1 MNSVRAKAPV
11 RTLSPVLVVGTGLLG
26 TSIGLGLRRL
36 GVDVM
41 LRDLSPTAMR
51 LAADY
56 GAGRIAPADRA
67 ADAQPEDSPR
77 LVVVCVP
84 PDAVGTVV
92 LEQLRNWPDA
102 IVTDV
107 ASVKT
112 LPLEVL
118 RAGGGDVSRYVGSHP
133 MAGRE
138 TGGPLSGRADL
149 FLGRPW
155 VITSTPET
163 TVDGLQEVEGMA
175 LDLGAT
181 VVNLTAEDHDESV
194 ALISHVPQLVSS
206 VMAAQLLGD
215 DLDAAN
221 LAGGGLRD
229 VTRIAAS
236 DPTMWNQIL
245 AANGSRVARI
255 LRNIA
260 GDIGT
265 LADALD
271 DIEAEG
277 ARRVVADQ
285 MRAGNEGVAR
295 IPGKHGSRRTYA
307 SVTVMVDDRPGQL
320 ARLFNEIGEADI
332 NVEEIMLEHS
342 PGANLGLVEV
352 WVLPE
357 VRQRLVDELDS
368 RGWRVAQ

>member
-1 MNSVRAKAPV
+1 MNSIRATAPV
-11 RTLSPVLVVGTGLLG
+11 RTESPVLIIGTGLLG
-26 TSIGLGLRRL
+26 SSIALGLRRL
-36 GVDVM
+36 GVDV
-41 LRDLSPTAMR
+41 LLHDLSPTAMH

-56 GAGRIAPADRA
+56 GAGRIAPAHSASDA
-67 ADAQPEDSPR
+67 APEDTPR
-77 LVVVCVP
+77 IVVVCVP
-84 PDAVGTVV
+84 PDATGAVV
-92 LEQLRNWPDA
+92 LDQLQRWPNA

-107 ASVKT
+107 ASVKSM
-112 LPLEVL
+112 PLQTVRE
-118 RAGGGDVSRYVGSHP
+118 GGGDIARYVGSHP

-138 TGGPLSGRADL
+138 TGGPLAGRADL

-163 TVDGLQEVEGMA
+163 TVYALQEIEGLA

-181 VVNLTAEDHDESV
+181 AVTLTADEHDESV

-206 VMAAQLLGD
+206 VMAEQLLHD
-215 DLDAAN
+215 ELEASA

-229 VTRIAAS
+229 ITRIAAS
-236 DPTMWNQIL
+236 DPTLWNQIL
-245 AANGSRVARI
+245 AANGPRVARI
-255 LRNIA
+255 LRSIA
-260 GDIGT
+260 GDLT
-265 LADALD
+265 DLAAALD

-277 ARRVVADQ
+277 ARRVVAEH

-295 IPGKHGSRRTYA
+295 VPGKHGSRRTYA
-307 SVTVMVDDRPGQL
+307 SVTVMVDDKPGQL
-320 ARLFNEIGEADI
+320 ARLFNEIGDADI

-342 PGANLGLVEV
+342 PGANVGLAEL

-357 VRQRLVDELDS
+357 VRQKLVDELDA

>member
-1 MNSVRAKAPV
+1 
-11 RTLSPVLVVGTGLLG
+11 
-26 TSIGLGLRRL
+26 
-36 GVDVM
+36 
-41 LRDLSPTAMR
+41 
-51 LAADY
+51 
-56 GAGRIAPADRA
+56 
-67 ADAQPEDSPR
+67 
-77 LVVVCVP
+77 
-84 PDAVGTVV
+84 
-92 LEQLRNWPDA
+92 
-102 IVTDV
+102 
-107 ASVKT
+107 
-112 LPLEVL
+112 
-118 RAGGGDVSRYVGSHP
+118 

-155 VITSTPET
+155 VIASNPET
-163 TVDGLQEVEGMA
+163 TVECLQEVEGLA
-175 LDLGAT
+175 LDLGAS
-181 VVNLTAEDHDESV
+181 VVNLTAEDHDEAV
-194 ALISHVPQLVSS
+194 ALISHVPQLMSS

-215 DLDAAN
+215 DLDAAS

-255 LRNIA
+255 LRSVA
-260 GDIGT
+260 HDIGT

-285 MRAGNEGVAR
+285 MQAGNEGVSR

-357 VRQRLVDELDS
+357 ARQRLVDELDS